1 MRVAVIG
8 DVHGTTKWKE
18 CYKNIKEKD
27 NDVSRIIV
35 LGDWFDP
42 YFPYS
47 FEEMKNIY
55 NEFIEDSKNDDRII
69 SILGNHDLS
78 GYIIND
84 GGTNRTSFTNKS
96 SIAKLIKENLPNS
109 YLVYKI
115 GNYLFSHA
123 GVSKTWYEMTF
134 IPENNA
140 RDYEL
145 DLFKKGWTP
154 DELIHLCY
162 FNKKDTSLCGDS
174 IYQSPIW
181 IRPGS
186 LMRDMLPGYNQVVGH
201 TQVKEI
207 INLKNYEEL
216 EYDLWLVDNQR
227 KPEYLI
233 LNIEEGE

>member
-1 MRVAVIG
+1 M
-8 DVHGTTKWKE
+8 
-18 CYKNIKEKD
+18 
-27 NDVSRIIV
+27 
-35 LGDWFDP
+35 
-42 YFPYS
+42 
-47 FEEMKNIY
+47 
-55 NEFIEDSKNDDRII
+55 
-69 SILGNHDLS
+69 
-78 GYIIND
+78 
-84 GGTNRTSFTNKS
+84 
-96 SIAKLIKENLPNS
+96 
-109 YLVYKI
+109 
-115 GNYLFSHA
+115 
-123 GVSKTWYEMTF
+123 
-134 IPENNA
+134 
-140 RDYEL
+140 
-145 DLFKKGWTP
+145 
-154 DELIHLCY
+154 CY